1 LFLAFAGICLPQSA
15 PKPKTAPA
23 KSGAPATSPA
33 AKAQS
38 KEAPEEPAEKADPN
52 ALFPAV
58 VAAVNG
64 KPIYGRELEQW
75 VRMQL
80 AELGDPE
87 WRNLREEYRGQL
99 VMSGLTT
106 LISSKLIYEKA
117 VASGMKITDA
127 EVQAEIQKISKDFK
141 SDAEMNAALAA
152 EHMDRTKLQKNLQQ
166 SLLIAKYIEEN
177 ITKKIAITP
186 DEIAK
191 YYSAHPSEFQHP
203 DIVRTS
209 HILIIPAGDT
219 PEQDAL
225 AKKKAEALLARIK
238 KGEDFAKLA
247 RENSMD
253 GSASQ
258 GGDVGFASKDSLAAE
273 YGEAAFSLPVG
284 SMKLIKTQYGY
295 HVLKVTDK
303 KAEGLSTLEEAKDQL
318 TQFLKNEKSQS
329 ETTRL
334 INQLRD
340 QAKVEILIPAGQ
352 PLKP

>member
-225 AKKKAEALLARIK
+225 AKKKGRSSPRADK
-238 KGEDFAKLA
+238 KG
-247 RENSMD
+247 R
-253 GSASQ
+253 
-258 GGDVGFASKDSLAAE
+258 GFCQACPGE
-273 YGEAAFSLPVG
+273 FYGWIGFPG
-284 SMKLIKTQYGY
+284 
-295 HVLKVTDK
+295 
-303 KAEGLSTLEEAKDQL
+303 
-318 TQFLKNEKSQS
+318 
-329 ETTRL
+329 R
-334 INQLRD
+334 
-340 QAKVEILIPAGQ
+340 
-352 PLKP
+352 